1 MIDYNVY
8 TMSVKEKIFNVIK
21 VMPVIYLL
29 SYLFF
34 KNHIFSFILS
44 FGALLYPNFKV
55 KKIIDKRKE
64 ELNIQLQLALT
75 YTLPASYTEI
85 PCIYLM

>member
-1 MIDYNVY
+1 MERRLNLIKKKPYAKRAGMIDYNVY

-55 KKIIDKRKE
+55 KKIIDKSAC
-64 ELNIQLQLALT
+64 L
-75 YTLPASYTEI
+75 
-85 PCIYLM
+85 

>member
-1 MIDYNVY
+1 M
-8 TMSVKEKIFNVIK
+8 
-21 VMPVIYLL
+21 

-34 KNHIFSFILS
+34 KNPIFTFILS

-64 ELNIQLQLALT
+64 ELNIQFKD
-75 YTLPASYTEI
+75 TLYSLYSS
-85 PCIYLM
+85 L